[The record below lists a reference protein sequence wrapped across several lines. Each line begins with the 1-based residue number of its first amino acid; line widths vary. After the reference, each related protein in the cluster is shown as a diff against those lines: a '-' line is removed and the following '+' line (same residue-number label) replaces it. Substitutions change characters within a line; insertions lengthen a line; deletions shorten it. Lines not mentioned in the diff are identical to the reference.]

1 MHHGTYFGEFSFL
14 SQGTMGEAAR
24 PFAPQAS
31 SQQRCIVLVV
41 EKEPAPKF
49 VTGVGAT
56 PNTTQ
61 MYTMGQMTQLTVRLS
76 SPNCQANMTVGA
88 RSGTQLPEGA
98 KVLRGKKMTLQHGT
112 VSTVHS
118 SFNEDDDVIVTII
131 IIIIII
137 IIMIMTIIIVGEP
150 LLTFSMACCWS
161 YRARA

>member
-1 MHHGTYFGEFSFL
+1 
-14 SQGTMGEAAR
+14 MGEAAR

-49 VTGVGAT
+49 VTGAGAT
-56 PNTTQ
+56 PNTPQ
-61 MYTMGQMTQLTVRLS
+61 MYTMGQTTQLTVRLS

-98 KVLRGKKMTLQHGT
+98 KVLRGKKITLQHGT
-112 VSTVHS
+112 VSSVNS
-118 SFNEDDDVIVTII
+118 SLNEDDDVIVIIIITII
-131 IIIIII
+131 IIIN
-137 IIMIMTIIIVGEP
+137 IIMIMAIIIIVGEP
-150 LLTFSMACCWS
+150 LLTFSMACGWS